1 MYYRG
6 FGARLCAIVP
16 MRLTF
21 WGVQDVANTQ
31 LQTYTA
37 LAPATIGLCS
47 GVVAG
52 CAQTVVD
59 APTEWLKIQRITN
72 SAQSSFTYSYA
83 IKALLTY
90 KHIPGFYPTLYRN
103 VIVVCC
109 LNTGLLCYGNISQH
123 STSPDNNIPGGNP
136 YSTYFTVSVLSSL
149 IGSIISHPF
158 DVLKTSMQRAN
169 APPRDTM
176 FSLFR
181 QYAQTNQLSLWT
193 GVVPR
198 CTHVMC
204 ETTQCAYML
213 YVNAIDGLFA
223 GGGWGRMNA
232 DAIAIINIRR
242 SKKEPGGCCIHLSQ
256 RERGSA

>member
-6 FGARLCAIVP
+6 VGARLCAIVP
-16 MRLTF
+16 LRLTF

-52 CAQTVVD
+52 CAQTIVD
-59 APTEWLKIQRITN
+59 APTEWLKIQHITN
-72 SAQSSFTYSYA
+72 SAQSSFTYSNA

-109 LNTGLLCYGNISQH
+109 LNTCLLCYGNISQH
-123 STSPDNNIPGGNP
+123 STSPDNNIPGGNT
-136 YSTYFTVSVLSSL
+136 YSTYFIVSVLSSL
-149 IGSIISHPF
+149 IGSFISHPF

-181 QYAQTNQLSLWT
+181 QYAQTNPLSLWT

-198 CTHVMC
+198 CTHVM
-204 ETTQCAYML
+204 
-213 YVNAIDGLFA
+213 
-223 GGGWGRMNA
+223 
-232 DAIAIINIRR
+232 
-242 SKKEPGGCCIHLSQ
+242 LSMGI
-256 RERGSA
+256 GSVVFYSLK